1 MSSNLIRSAVGF
13 DVNSLH
19 GIYLPHPF
27 SAVEEKD
34 RAQIGAQD
42 NGRTLSVRSSQ
53 LRHLLEA
60 VWGLQGVCVFV
71 LMIRTGCESLPFS
84 QDFRKDGGRPD
95 SFPQICCVWK
105 DF

>member
-1 MSSNLIRSAVGF
+1 MN
-13 DVNSLH
+13 NLH

-53 LRHLLEA
+53 LWHLLEA
-60 VWGLQGVCVFV
+60 LWVLGAGCVCV
-71 LMIRTGCESLPFS
+71 LMIRTGCESLLFS
-84 QDFRKDGGRPD
+84 QDFRKDVARPD

>member
-1 MSSNLIRSAVGF
+1 MSSNLTRSAVGF

-19 GIYLPHPF
+19 GIYLPHLF

-53 LRHLLEA
+53 LWHLLEA
-60 VWGLQGVCVFV
+60 VWGLWGG
-71 LMIRTGCESLPFS
+71 GC
-84 QDFRKDGGRPD
+84 
-95 SFPQICCVWK
+95 
-105 DF
+105 